1 MLGLVAR
8 LMVHF
13 ENASNR
19 VFCEGELTQEGQP
32 RALLAKTM
40 PELFDKITE
49 GLRYALHDDAGDKW

>member
-1 MLGLVAR
+1 
-8 LMVHF
+8 MVHF